1 MDGTKLAR
9 LSVCPSATVRARWT
23 RTTTWTTR
31 NLPTMTMTTTTR
43 TPSSCTTAVATRA
56 GLIDSLGF
64 VARHLCRARRLRLK
78 AEGAEVHPLK
88 CDPCLSEWP
97 EETRRFAGGLQRA
110 SPPPPRRPP
119 HRSGHATP
127 PPPQP
132 PPTDAQPHR
141 AASPSPPAPP
151 QPPQP
156 LTTTPQHTLAPVLP
170 KPSLGLCLGARG
182 VLQSEDPRLD
192 LPSHGFTSFRPRH
205 VFQQRP
211 NCSVH
216 HQKQVKKGGG

>member
-119 HRSGHATP
+119 HRSGHTANTAAAPDLYPTSTTP
-127 PPPQP
+127 YPDPSP
-132 PPTDAQPHR
+132 DRR
-141 AASPSPPAPP
+141 AAPPRSITLPP
-151 QPPQP
+151 RSS
-156 LTTTPQHTLAPVLP
+156 TTHTR
-170 KPSLGLCLGARG
+170 SG
-182 VLQSEDPRLD
+182 
-192 LPSHGFTSFRPRH
+192 TT
-205 VFQQRP
+205 
-211 NCSVH
+211 
-216 HQKQVKKGGG
+216 